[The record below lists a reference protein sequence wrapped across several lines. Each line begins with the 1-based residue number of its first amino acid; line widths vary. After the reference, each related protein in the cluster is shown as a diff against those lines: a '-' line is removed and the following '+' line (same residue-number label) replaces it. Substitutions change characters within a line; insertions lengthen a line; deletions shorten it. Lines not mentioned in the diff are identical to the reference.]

1 MDLNNVPICPGN
13 VLSNE
18 PGIYRTGKY
27 GVRTENVMVCKE
39 DISTE
44 FADFYSFE
52 TLTLFPIDTRLI
64 DFSLMNNDE
73 INWLNDYHQSVLEKL
88 RPQTPHNQ
96 LSLLERLTKPVE

>member
-1 MDLNNVPICPGN
+1 MYLF
-13 VLSNE
+13 VLAMFFQTNRAFT
-18 PGIYRTGKY
+18 RTGKY

-64 DFSLMNNDE
+64 DFSLMNNEE
-73 INWLNDYHQSVLEKL
+73 INWLNDYHHLVFEKL
-88 RPQTPHNQ
+88 SPIAPPEQ
-96 LSLLERLTKPVE
+96 LELFERLTKPVE